1 MPEKNLIHV
10 GTSGWHYNHWRGP
23 FNPPD
28 LASAN
33 FLEFYRQKF
42 QAVEIS
48 NSFYHLP
55 TEKTM
60 ADWREAVPPGFVFAV
75 KGSWAKQ
82 RRSIA
87 IFWLRCSTRLTQFK
101 RQGPM
106 ALPFCW
112 PTSPAISY
120 VQSQVPRSRG
130 IRLESK
136 PVS

>member
-1 MPEKNLIHV
+1 MAAMPEKNLIHV

-23 FNPPD
+23 FYPPD

-55 TEKTM
+55 AEKTM

-87 IFWLRCSTRLTQFK
+87 IFGSGAR
-101 RQGPM
+101 PD
-106 ALPFCW
+106 
-112 PTSPAISY
+112 
-120 VQSQVPRSRG
+120 
-130 IRLESK
+130 
-136 PVS
+136 